1 MTLSPEPKRGTM
13 SETATCPMEAVFGGD
28 DDERYPCTY
37 EKGHDGPH
45 SYVGVNPP
53 SVADLAR
60 AGVAAH
66 DVGPDLE

>member
-1 MTLSPEPKRGTM
+1 MSQPLRHQEQETSSSM
-13 SETATCPMEAVFGGD
+13 SETTTCPMEAVFGGE

-60 AGVAAH
+60 G
-66 DVGPDLE
+66 